1 MLLLVE
7 DVTAVG
13 GVKDELGR
21 YGVTDKWLRCVDCRW
36 VYSDDMPMEFGS
48 VCPKCSHQSVQTPFP
63 RVEAW
68 HLIEVVLEHAGRLDP
83 DIAGKE
89 EEMLS
94 RLEACGLG
102 RLKAPALRELAA
114 KARLRVE
121 RGGYDALADI
131 GQELAEKGVPP
142 EQSLQLALELLTVA
156 GQASP
161 DVEAVIILAATAL
174 EALLDELWTETLAAF
189 GLDGKVVNPLSSVVR
204 RSSVPRQRILLAELV
219 PPGEEFPFEKDFVA
233 RWDDVLERRN
243 AVVHGRPFLVSTQ
256 CAREAVTLTARSIH
270 AFALAN
276 NRLMAAAGGGC
287 EEPPS
292 AEATP

>member
-1 MLLLVE
+1 V
-7 DVTAVG
+7 DDITAVG
-13 GVKDELGR
+13 GIKDELGR

-36 VYSDDMPMEFGS
+36 VYSEDMPLEFGS

-83 DIAGKE
+83 DTAGRE
-89 EEMLS
+89 QEMLTS
-94 RLEACGLG
+94 LERAGLG
-102 RLKAPALRELAA
+102 TLKAPALREMAA
-114 KARLRVE
+114 NARLRVE
-121 RGGYDALADI
+121 RGGYDALAGI
-131 GQELAEKGVPP
+131 GQELADKGAPQ
-142 EQSLQLALELLTVA
+142 EQSLQLALELLMVA

-174 EALLDELWTETLAAF
+174 EALLDELWGETLTAF

-204 RSSVPRQRILLAELV
+204 RSSVPRQRVLLSELV
-219 PPGEEFPFEKDFVA
+219 PSGVEYPFEKDFVA
-233 RWDDVLERRN
+233 KWDDVLERRN

-256 CAREAVTLTARSIH
+256 CAREAVELTARSIR

-276 NRLMAAAGGGC
+276 NRLMAAATGC
-287 EEPPS
+287 GCDEEPTAP
-292 AEATP
+292 ANP